1 MIYHVSLH
9 RTNDR
14 DSIQCHL
21 RMVLVWYL
29 SKTRS
34 LHHSE
39 LIMTQVYILLYIMQE
54 GTEVH
59 TTKAKAWAMA
69 ETLPTISPWG

>member
-1 MIYHVSLH
+1 
-9 RTNDR
+9 
-14 DSIQCHL
+14 
-21 RMVLVWYL
+21 
-29 SKTRS
+29 
-34 LHHSE
+34 
-39 LIMTQVYILLYIMQE
+39 MQE